1 MKRLI
6 LCIIALVIIAVFTPM
21 VSADYT
27 LQVQAL
33 TNSPADGATVYLG
46 VAPSA
51 PASTVNLST
60 QIIPRGGWLN
70 TTEIYDYSGT
80 AGTNQ
85 AYSYYIRVNNT
96 QDYLVSTLSV
106 ATSERVFSN
115 TSMGIQVFKGD
126 YFEVKRIQPT
136 WATNPL
142 TNIVGG
148 YVLIDTP
155 DEVDRGYPV
164 YGMALSNSPADGATN
179 YLGSKPSVPETVEG
193 RSKIFIPTEGL
204 ITQAHINDYSNTAG
218 TAEAYSY
225 SLDVNSTDYLVETES
240 VSAANR
246 FFDNISMS
254 IPVQVGNYAELKRL
268 HPTWVTNPLAN
279 VVGGT
284 IWINTTDIHNIDDGY
299 PIHTF
304 ALTHT
309 PGDAQTTY
317 FGDRPIAPSTSA
329 GTNKI
334 YIRQN
339 GWIKKAGVYSY
350 SGTAGSAEPWAMYVR
365 VNNANDYLI
374 QSKSLNT
381 NERMWV
387 NVSMDIPVVSGD
399 YVEIKSVTSTMAT
412 NPATTIYGGG
422 FYMEYEDELPLSIF
436 ETNATIGT
444 TPLAVQFTEST
455 TLDPTGWEW
464 YWTCIENSTAFKF
477 SNAQNPENAFD
488 AGHFQIG
495 LNVTNASGYRYNSSS
510 VIISSSAS
518 GGYNGFTQQDIYLTG
533 QYTITF
539 LVKSSTTNL
548 PIANV
553 TVVDAVSGQSYHTT
567 DGTAYLTEPAGL
579 IYVNFIADGYQSRQI
594 TYAIDEDAT
603 KTVKLTPSA
612 PSPGNSPVP
621 VYIPQQVRIRLVDFE
636 GDYLSGVM
644 VTATPVNFTAPAN
657 WTEILFGISPGVN
670 ITGSSVTG
678 ITGTDGS
685 WVAPMLQSIQY
696 NVSFTRDPDISYIV
710 TLYPQQS
717 EYVYTI
723 PLGIMPITTPSN
735 IITYSLSN
743 ATIDATH
750 QYVNMTYTDSSGGTD
765 YLQFAV
771 FDTNNTMIHSANYT
785 GTAANSQVYSQ
796 VVTCPKG
803 TGTSYV
809 INANQSQYGWINQSA
824 TIRLDTQVDLMLNGG
839 PEWVKQW
846 VAIGLIIIIGTLF
859 SIFTR
864 KYAGIAIG
872 TAIFAFQYI
881 FFWLPANWVSNIALL
896 SIFGVGALIYI
907 RESENKIQ

>member
-1 MKRLI
+1 MNMK
-6 LCIIALVIIAVFTPM
+6 
-21 VSADYT
+21 
-27 LQVQAL
+27 
-33 TNSPADGATVYLG
+33 N
-46 VAPSA
+46 
-51 PASTVNLST
+51 
-60 QIIPRGGWLN
+60 
-70 TTEIYDYSGT
+70 
-80 AGTNQ
+80 
-85 AYSYYIRVNNT
+85 
-96 QDYLVSTLSV
+96 
-106 ATSERVFSN
+106 
-115 TSMGIQVFKGD
+115 
-126 YFEVKRIQPT
+126 
-136 WATNPL
+136 
-142 TNIVGG
+142 
-148 YVLIDTP
+148 
-155 DEVDRGYPV
+155 
-164 YGMALSNSPADGATN
+164 
-179 YLGSKPSVPETVEG
+179 
-193 RSKIFIPTEGL
+193 KIFIL
-204 ITQAHINDYSNTAG
+204 LYLSIMITFGIGTVTAVNFTDWAPYGDAWRANND
-218 TAEAYSY
+218 SY
-225 SLDVNSTDYLVETES
+225 IRIMWNSS
-240 VSAANR
+240 
-246 FFDNISMS
+246 
-254 IPVQVGNYAELKRL
+254 GNHYWLS
-268 HPTWVTNPLAN
+268 T
-279 VVGGT
+279 G
-284 IWINTTDIHNIDDGY
+284 NTTRV
-299 PIHTF
+299 TF
-304 ALTHT
+304 LLEGGGGGGGGA
-309 PGDAQTTY
+309 
-317 FGDRPIAPSTSA
+317 SS
-329 GTNKI
+329 N
-334 YIRQN
+334 
-339 GWIKKAGVYSY
+339 SY
-350 SGTAGSAEPWAMYVR
+350 SGGGGGGAGGFVNGFYNTSGLISLTVGAGGNGGDNTGAVRSANGTNSTFGTLVAIGGGAGALHSDTVGYPSFRGGSGGGGAGATGGNAAGGAGIQNSSPSGGFGSNGGTGGVGSGVGYSGGGGGGAGGVGATAPGGANTGGAGGTGRTDGVFGLQVGGGGGGGGHSTGGSA
-365 VNNANDYLI
+365 
-374 QSKSLNT
+374 T
-381 NERMWV
+381 F
-387 NVSMDIPVVSGD
+387 
-399 YVEIKSVTSTMAT
+399 
-412 NPATTIYGGG
+412 GGG
-422 FYMEYEDELPLSIF
+422 AGGSCNNGANAVNGTGGGGGGGGCASKTGGKGGTGLVVVEYSIF
-436 ETNATIGT
+436 AVTASFTSSANPSFNDT
-444 TPLAVQFTEST
+444 AVQFTDTSIGNPST
-455 TLDPTGWEW
+455 WNWSFNGGADWENGTIQNKLHPFTSTGT
-464 YWTCIENSTAFKF
+464 YNVTMLCNSTDGM
-477 SNAQNPENAFD
+477 SNVVF
-488 AGHFQIG
+488 
-495 LNVTNASGYRYNSSS
+495 LNQVVSDPF
-510 VIISSSAS
+510 
-518 GGYNGFTQQDIYLTG
+518 GFTQQDIYLSG
-533 QYTITF
+533 QYNITF
-539 LVKSSTTNL
+539 LIRDSTTNL
-548 PIANV
+548 PIANA

>member
-1 MKRLI
+1 MMWKLLVMLALCFLI
-6 LCIIALVIIAVFTPM
+6 VGVNAVPVNFTEWSAYGDSWKANNDTHTLLKWNATGTHTWLTTGNTSSVIYLVVAGGGGGGTGDAAGGGGGGGAGGLLTGINGTISGSIPITVGFGGAPG
-21 VSADYT
+21 ANG
-27 LQVQAL
+27 
-33 TNSPADGATVYLG
+33 TNSTFG
-46 VAPSA
+46 
-51 PASTVNLST
+51 
-60 QIIPRGGWLN
+60 
-70 TTEIYDYSGT
+70 
-80 AGTNQ
+80 
-85 AYSYYIRVNNT
+85 
-96 QDYLVSTLSV
+96 
-106 ATSERVFSN
+106 
-115 TSMGIQVFKGD
+115 
-126 YFEVKRIQPT
+126 
-136 WATNPL
+136 
-142 TNIVGG
+142 NIVVMGG
-148 YVLIDTP
+148 
-155 DEVDRGYPV
+155 
-164 YGMALSNSPADGATN
+164 GA
-179 YLGSKPSVPETVEG
+179 
-193 RSKIFIPTEGL
+193 
-204 ITQAHINDYSNTAG
+204 
-218 TAEAYSY
+218 
-225 SLDVNSTDYLVETES
+225 
-240 VSAANR
+240 
-246 FFDNISMS
+246 
-254 IPVQVGNYAELKRL
+254 
-268 HPTWVTNPLAN
+268 
-279 VVGGT
+279 GG
-284 IWINTTDIHNIDDGY
+284 
-299 PIHTF
+299 P
-304 ALTHT
+304 
-309 PGDAQTTY
+309 
-317 FGDRPIAPSTSA
+317 
-329 GTNKI
+329 
-334 YIRQN
+334 
-339 GWIKKAGVYSY
+339 
-350 SGTAGSAEPWAMYVR
+350 TAGSAGR
-365 VNNANDYLI
+365 NGG
-374 QSKSLNT
+374 
-381 NERMWV
+381 
-387 NVSMDIPVVSGD
+387 SGGGGSNPGG
-399 YVEIKSVTSTMAT
+399 VAGLGAAGQGSNGGASGSGNGGGGGGATSAGLGGSGTGGGVMGNGTFSTITGSSVCYSEGG
-412 NPATTIYGGG
+412 GGG
-422 FYMEYEDELPLSIF
+422 FGSYTGLCGGGRG
-436 ETNATIGT
+436 ATSVPATSGLNGTGSGGGGNYNSKGAGIGGSGVVIISYL
-444 TPLAVQFTEST
+444 TPVPTPPIASFTCTPTST
-455 TLDPTGWEW
+455 TLGTPISCTDTSSDTPTNWTY
-464 YWTCIENSTAFKF
+464 YWGDGNVTDGT
-477 SNAQNPENAFD
+477 QNPSYTYPFTGTFSINQTVNNTL
-488 AGHFQIG
+488 GGSWYNRSNYITIT
-495 LNVTNASGYRYNSSS
+495 NVTS
-510 VIISSSAS
+510 
-518 GGYNGFTQQDIYLTG
+518 FTQQDIYLTG

-539 LVKSSTTNL
+539 NVKSSTTNL